1 MELVRGDRYTDWE
14 AVYLDN
20 VERVYRIMYAKVGNR
35 QDAEDLTAEVF
46 IAALGP
52 LRLSASL
59 GEVRAYLLATARTV
73 LSSHWRRTL
82 GREVTCILPEEVE
95 DVVTGTSTPSSTAQV
110 RVSRILRPLP
120 PRYRRILQLRFLES
134 RSLRETAAAMGTS
147 IGNAKVLQHRALRAA
162 AQLAAEEG
170 TADA

>member
-1 MELVRGDRYTDWE
+1 VTGTQP
-14 AVYLDN
+14 
-20 VERVYRIMYAKVGNR
+20 GNR

-46 IAALGP
+46 LAALGP
-52 LRLSASL
+52 LRLSASI
-59 GEVRAYLLATARTV
+59 GAVKAYLFTTARTV

-82 GREVTCILPEEVE
+82 GREVTSILPEEIA
-95 DVVTGTSTPSSTAQV
+95 DLAAGSSTPNTTAQA
-110 RVSRILRPLP
+110 RVSRILQRLP

-147 IGNAKVLQHRALRAA
+147 VGNAKVLQHRALRAA
-162 AQLAAEEG
+162 AELAAEEG